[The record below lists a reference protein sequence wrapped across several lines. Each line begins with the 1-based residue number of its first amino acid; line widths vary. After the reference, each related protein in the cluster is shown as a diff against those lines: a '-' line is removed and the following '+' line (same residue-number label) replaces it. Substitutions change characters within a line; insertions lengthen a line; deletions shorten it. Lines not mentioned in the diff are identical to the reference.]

1 MTVDRS
7 PDYLAG
13 LARELCKLP
22 RDVVNALADEGD
34 AVEEETVTIEGA
46 PDE

>member
-7 PDYLAG
+7 PDHLAG
-13 LARELCKLP
+13 LVRELCKLSH
-22 RDVVNALADEGD
+22 DVVNALADEGD
-34 AVEEETVTIEGA
+34 AVEEETITIEGA

>member
-13 LARELCKLP
+13 LVRELCKP
-22 RDVVNALADEGD
+22 PHDVINALADEGD